1 RRRTLLRSFGVI
13 ALVTFPLTVGLGA
26 IAPTLA
32 DVFLDKKWAGTGALL
47 MTLSFLFV
55 VRPPYAA
62 VSSFITVERG
72 PRPLIIVEW
81 LTVAVLL
88 AGLLTFGR
96 ISPLWACGAVGLA
109 FATRAF
115 IGMSVAGAVAKISL
129 PTLLGRLWQPLL
141 ACVPLA
147 AAVFGTRLALHR
159 VGLSSRVL

>member
-72 PRPLIIVEW
+72 PRPLIVVEW

-88 AGLLTFGR
+88 TGLLTFGR
-96 ISPLWACGAVGLA
+96 ISPLWACGAVGVA
-109 FATRAF
+109 FTMRALN
-115 IGMSVAGAVAKISL
+115 GMFVVHAASDVRMR
-129 PTLLGRLWQPLL
+129 TLLGRVWPPLV
-141 ACVPLA
+141 ACLPLT
-147 AAVFGTRLALHR
+147 AAVFGTRILLH
-159 VGLSSRVL
+159 